1 MFKGRPTSQP
11 QTPIRTYKITLPD
24 PTTSP
29 WKASNPL
36 FPQRHLLIT
45 RTLPL
50 SPSITYNLTITT
62 TSLPS
67 LSEFEL
73 LLQNTSTTDNAT
85 TTAKTQVSL
94 SNNQTALFFDGKAQ
108 MVEMNLTSNW
118 KYKNYATSLLLP
130 PGYSDDSSQSKEM
143 ELLWKGTNDVKGLC
157 TCPPLLLSFFPILS
171 SYSTTPP
178 SPSLPL
184 RSPKETNPYSSTSN
198 YQNSSHFIQQYEN
211 STAE

>member
-1 MFKGRPTSQP
+1 MFKRKPTTQP
-11 QTPIRTYKITLPD
+11 QTPIRTYKITLPT

-29 WKASNPL
+29 SKASNPL
-36 FPQRHLLIT
+36 LPQRHLLIA
-45 RTLPL
+45 RTLPP
-50 SPSITYNLTITT
+50 SPPITYSLTITT

-73 LLQNTSTTDNAT
+73 LLQNTSTTNNAT

-94 SNNQTALFFDGKAQ
+94 SNNQTDLFFSEKAQ
-108 MVEMNLTSNW
+108 KIEMNLTSNW

-130 PGYSDDSSQSKEM
+130 PGYSDDPSQSKEI

-157 TCPPLLLSFFPILS
+157 TCPPSLVLLLPLFFHHIARPL
-171 SYSTTPP
+171 PP
-178 SPSLPL
+178 PPFSK
-184 RSPKETNPYSSTSN
+184 RNQTPYSSNTKLS
-198 YQNSSHFIQQYEN
+198 NSSRFVQQREN